1 MSSVNRG
8 RRGRRRNRSGY
19 TGTRHLRVVPA
30 PCDCP
35 ACSGEQ
41 IDPEQLLDNIVGY
54 GTELIECEDP
64 LDAEALGASIVTTP
78 EGLGTELV
86 AAFVA
91 GLIPGIEARR
101 GPGALAIL
109 SAIGAVAQGQV
120 GDAALAAVER
130 LAATGIPRPAWTVE
144 LHEPVMP
151 GECWRLYDTA
161 GTLSML
167 GASFRRAER
176 AHAFIV
182 VMNHL
187 DCGAAADIA
196 IVPAAG
202 IAQLQRDLCTDARA
216 DGLELKSQ
224 RLDPAEFRWYA
235 EQALDARAAHD
246 RERSGD
252 EPPGLLEDG
261 EGPGYPAMAALLRAR
276 LAALPTPRR
285 PANAHP
291 ASHDGPPDPLAAWQL
306 LGQFAGG
313 AGGSGTGGL
322 GGPVG
327 ADDANGAGG
336 GFARMLPGGLAVP
349 LPPERK
355 KSWGPAPVFQIKVG
369 LRGAKPPIW
378 RRLLVPADASLA
390 RLHAIIQAAF
400 GWDDN
405 HLHLFETPYGDF
417 GRADRELGHR
427 AEGPVTLEQVAP
439 DVKSRI
445 VYTYDFGDGWHHEIV
460 VEKVLDP
467 DKTLHYPLCTGGRRA
482 APPEDCGG
490 IWGYLD
496 LLEVLGDPEHAEHE
510 QRLEWLGLAD
520 ASEFDPAYV
529 DLAAINAALS
539 HLG

>member
-1 MSSVNRG
+1 M
-8 RRGRRRNRSGY
+8 
-19 TGTRHLRVVPA
+19 
-30 PCDCP
+30 
-35 ACSGEQ
+35 
-41 IDPEQLLDNIVGY
+41 
-54 GTELIECEDP
+54 
-64 LDAEALGASIVTTP
+64 
-78 EGLGTELV
+78 
-86 AAFVA
+86 
-91 GLIPGIEARR
+91 
-101 GPGALAIL
+101 
-109 SAIGAVAQGQV
+109 
-120 GDAALAAVER
+120 
-130 LAATGIPRPAWTVE
+130 
-144 LHEPVMP
+144 
-151 GECWRLYDTA
+151 
-161 GTLSML
+161 
-167 GASFRRAER
+167 
-176 AHAFIV
+176 
-182 VMNHL
+182 
-187 DCGAAADIA
+187 
-196 IVPAAG
+196 
-202 IAQLQRDLCTDARA
+202 
-216 DGLELKSQ
+216 
-224 RLDPAEFRWYA
+224 
-235 EQALDARAAHD
+235 
-246 RERSGD
+246 
-252 EPPGLLEDG
+252 
-261 EGPGYPAMAALLRAR
+261 
-276 LAALPTPRR
+276 
-285 PANAHP
+285 
-291 ASHDGPPDPLAAWQL
+291 
-306 LGQFAGG
+306 
-313 AGGSGTGGL
+313 
-322 GGPVG
+322 
-327 ADDANGAGG
+327 
-336 GFARMLPGGLAVP
+336 P

-355 KSWGPAPVFQIKVG
+355 KSWGPAPIFQIKVG

-460 VEKVLDP
+460 VDKVLDP